1 MNVYR
6 CVFLGGHSEAKAVE
20 PLDVADLGQ
29 AIDLA
34 IEMLKALPHYQAVE
48 VWRGG
53 HRLYASQP
61 SGSTRTG
68 DGA

>member
-6 CVFLGGHSEAKAVE
+6 CVFVDGHSDAKAVE
-20 PLDVADLGQ
+20 PMDVADLNQ

-34 IEMLKALPHYQAVE
+34 IEMLKARPHYRAVE

-53 HRLYASQP
+53 HRLFTHPGAP
-61 SGSTRTG
+61 TGSGAG
-68 DGA
+68 WK